1 VKEAGDCPTFR
12 RFLALTMVTES
23 GFSSLSLPPSDEY
36 LECTVMLQG
45 AARTRTKTKGRL
57 PVSPFLQDFLL
68 KKCLA
73 ANQLPPPPL
82 LAKRCLP
89 TSCTEVWRG
98 SLVQIRLVKCSTAV
112 RRTLFDRP

>member
-57 PVSPFLQDFLL
+57 PVSPLLPDFLL
-68 KKCLA
+68 ENA
-73 ANQLPPPPL
+73 L
-82 LAKRCLP
+82 LLISCLP
-89 TSCTEVWRG
+89 LPSSPPSPPQQRG
-98 SLVQIRLVKCSTAV
+98 VVAWFKSDWSNAQQTAV
-112 RRTLFDRP
+112 RRTLLDRP